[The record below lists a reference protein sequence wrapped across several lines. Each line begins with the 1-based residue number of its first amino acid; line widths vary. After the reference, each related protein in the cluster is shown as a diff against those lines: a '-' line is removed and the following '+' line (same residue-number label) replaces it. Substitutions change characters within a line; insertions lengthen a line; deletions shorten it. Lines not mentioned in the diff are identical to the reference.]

1 MGALA
6 TLCPAPL
13 CLAQVGLSEG
23 MRAGDKVQSLCPA
36 CKLGPVQL
44 YFPFMLPNLL
54 LAGLCPPLHG
64 THRHRTF

>member
-23 MRAGDKVQSLCPA
+23 MRAGVECSLCALA

-64 THRHRTF
+64 THRHGTF